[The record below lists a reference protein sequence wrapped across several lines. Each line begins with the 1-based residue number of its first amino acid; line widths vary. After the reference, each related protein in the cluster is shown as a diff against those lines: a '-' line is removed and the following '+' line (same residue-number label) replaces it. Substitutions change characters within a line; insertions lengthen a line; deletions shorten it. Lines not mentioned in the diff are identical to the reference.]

1 MKTAQKKNRPEAAT
15 SERNPHGPKESAH
28 EDDIV
33 ILARGGESVKWQA
46 VGTFCDPLG
55 RFPAMPIYEMPDE
68 TPAAWNAKVER
79 LMRERGI
86 SDNAC

>member
-15 SERNPHGPKESAH
+15 SERLVHAPIEVH

-33 ILARGGESVKWQA
+33 ILAQAGESVKWQA
-46 VGTFCDPLG
+46 VGTFHDPLG

-79 LMRERGI
+79 LMRERGM